1 MPWFWTIV
9 AGTLFWRMVLL
20 PTAIKTLRFTSTL
33 NRLTDKIKPIQEEM
47 QKAAQS
53 GSVVEKQAAALKLA
67 AIYKD
72 AGISPLAALAS
83 PFLQVPI
90 GLGVFFGIKKMCELP
105 VEQLKQSGFEM
116 LPDLTVMTSVAD
128 PWYVMPALAV
138 VLMNAQIKV
147 CIRHYT
153 QILGPNTLILCY
165 SSR

>member
-1 MPWFWTIV
+1 
-9 AGTLFWRMVLL
+9 
-20 PTAIKTLRFTSTL
+20 
-33 NRLTDKIKPIQEEM
+33 
-47 QKAAQS
+47 
-53 GSVVEKQAAALKLA
+53 
-67 AIYKD
+67 
-72 AGISPLAALAS
+72 
-83 PFLQVPI
+83 
-90 GLGVFFGIKKMCELP
+90 MCELP